1 MHFSL
6 KEMAM
11 DNESMKSEIEFF
23 LDLHEKLKDEEDL
36 LEKECIILK
45 SDKRRNQKAVIFDD
59 VFLEKPM

>member
-23 LDLHEKLKDEEDL
+23 LDLREKLKDEEDL

-59 VFLEKPM
+59 VFLEKTM